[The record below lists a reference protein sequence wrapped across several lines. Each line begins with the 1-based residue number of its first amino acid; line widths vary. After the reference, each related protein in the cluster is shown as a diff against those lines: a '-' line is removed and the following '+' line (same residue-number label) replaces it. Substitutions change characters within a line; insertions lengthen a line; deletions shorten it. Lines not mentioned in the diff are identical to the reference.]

1 MLDLITYALLKS
13 KINEA
18 AIGIQGAEVKEGELI
33 FTLSDGSVVSAGK
46 LWDNESSPITNVSF
60 EGSLLIVEHLDGK
73 KETLDLP
80 ANGVKNVEL
89 QDTNLVFTFSDNTQL
104 IAPIAGKQITAA
116 EIKDNHLI
124 FTFSDSSTLDAGE
137 LVLPSVGIDD
147 TKTSKETTYSSK
159 FINELLS
166 YDLVVGGGAESN
178 DSFLFSDLVSGGGA
192 DAPDQDILIDAGDRA
207 W

>member
-18 AIGIQGAEVKEGELI
+18 ATGIQGAEVKGGELI
-33 FTLSDGSVVSAGK
+33 FTLSDGSIVSAGK

-137 LVLPSVGIDD
+137 LLIPALGIDD

-192 DAPDQDILIDAGDRA
+192 DAPDQDILIDAGDHA

>member
-18 AIGIQGAEVKEGELI
+18 ATGIQGVEVKEGELV
-33 FTLSDGSVVSAGK
+33 FTLFDGSVVSAGK
-46 LWDNESSPITNVSF
+46 LWDENSSPITNINF
-60 EGSLLIVEHLDGK
+60 EDSTLIVEHLSGE
-73 KETLDLP
+73 KETLNLP
-80 ANGVKNVEL
+80 QNGVKNVEL
-89 QDTNLVFTFSDNTQL
+89 QGTNLIFTFFDNTQL
-104 IAPIAGKQITAA
+104 VAPLSGKEIIAA

-137 LVLPSVGIDD
+137 ITLPSVGIDD

-178 DSFLFSDLVSGGGA
+178 DSFLFSDLVFGGGA
-192 DAPDQDILIDAGDRA
+192 DAPNQDILIDAGDRA